1 MVFPFLWIF
10 VIASVKNKI
19 TKIFANSP
27 GWNEKNPISNQL
39 VAPFIGF
46 VNKTKN
52 VELDEEED
60 EDVNNKMDMIAND
73 MVVNDMIEAA
83 KDDNSD
89 EEDENKFFEK
99 YKNCT
104 CCKGYVYKCNGDTCK
119 SLGQCYCKMSDECEN
134 DGK

>member
-1 MVFPFLWIF
+1 MSENKKPAQSLNKEAKEYVPTKNRKLDLNLE
-10 VIASVKNKI
+10 AKEYKPKNKI
-19 TKIFANSP
+19 
-27 GWNEKNPISNQL
+27 KN
-39 VAPFIGF
+39 A
-46 VNKTKN
+46 
-52 VELDEEED
+52 ELDDEED

-73 MVVNDMIEAA
+73 MVENDIIEAA
-83 KDDNSD
+83 KDENSD
-89 EEDENKFFEK
+89 DEDENKFFEK

>member
-1 MVFPFLWIF
+1 MSENKKPEQSLNKEAKEYVPT
-10 VIASVKNKI
+10 KNRKLDLNLDA
-19 TKIFANSP
+19 KEYKP
-27 GWNEKNPISNQL
+27 K
-39 VAPFIGF
+39 
-46 VNKTKN
+46 NKTKN

-119 SLGQCYCKMSDECEN
+119 SLGQCYCKMSDECESE
-134 DGK
+134 GK

>member
-1 MVFPFLWIF
+1 MSENKKPEQSLNKEAKEYIPT
-10 VIASVKNKI
+10 KNRKLDLNLDA
-19 TKIFANSP
+19 KEYKP
-27 GWNEKNPISNQL
+27 K
-39 VAPFIGF
+39 
-46 VNKTKN
+46 NKTKN

>member
-1 MVFPFLWIF
+1 MSENKKPEQSLNKEAKEYIPT
-10 VIASVKNKI
+10 KNRKLDLNLDA
-19 TKIFANSP
+19 KEYKP
-27 GWNEKNPISNQL
+27 K
-39 VAPFIGF
+39 
-46 VNKTKN
+46 NKTKN

-89 EEDENKFFEK
+89 EEDENKFCEK

>member
-1 MVFPFLWIF
+1 
-10 VIASVKNKI
+10 
-19 TKIFANSP
+19 
-27 GWNEKNPISNQL
+27 
-39 VAPFIGF
+39 
-46 VNKTKN
+46 
-52 VELDEEED
+52 
-60 EDVNNKMDMIAND
+60 MDMIAND